1 MTKKTTTKNNPK
13 KNINKKIITSIL
25 VIILLIIISIF
36 VVFRLTDKSRYFKDI
51 ISEGY
56 NISTNIFEKLN
67 LSNYIK
73 DDTTLKL
80 ALSNDNSTDKINLG
94 FQNYQDKNFFNIN
107 LKYKDYDL
115 NYFHQNDKYYLE
127 STSLLDNIYELNT
140 DDSINK
146 IITNILKLSNDNN
159 YNSDITHLFKEL
171 KDVLQKSINKKY
183 ITVKKTKT
191 LINNSEEKVTR
202 YSYPLNKESLSKF
215 ITNISKNKELKSL
228 IIASL
233 NNYYQATKIGEDNFN
248 DALNEMIING
258 TFNIYVQNN
267 KIKKISIY
275 ALNDAEIDLY
285 LTDDYVLLNLKSEKN
300 HNLFTFNYNR
310 KTKEL
315 TVYIVKNA
323 KKAGELLINLSGNL
337 NIDYTIYNNDTK
349 SSGSIVNTYT
359 SDDKTSGIINFT
371 FNDKKVNIEY
381 SITKDNSIN
390 NYDVS
395 KATSISDPTDTEK
408 NKIATAYNDIKNSEF
423 INSLID
429 IYKKL
434 EGINFSA

>member
-1 MTKKTTTKNNPK
+1 MTKTTTTKNNPK

-25 VIILLIIISIF
+25 VIILLIITSIF
-36 VVFRLTDKSRYFKDI
+36 VIFRLTDKSRYFKDI

-56 NISTNIFEKLN
+56 NISTNLFEKLN

-233 NNYYQATKIGEDNFN
+233 NNYYQATDR
-248 DALNEMIING
+248 
-258 TFNIYVQNN
+258 
-267 KIKKISIY
+267 
-275 ALNDAEIDLY
+275 
-285 LTDDYVLLNLKSEKN
+285 KS
-300 HNLFTFNYNR
+300 
-310 KTKEL
+310 
-315 TVYIVKNA
+315 VV
-323 KKAGELLINLSGNL
+323 
-337 NIDYTIYNNDTK
+337 
-349 SSGSIVNTYT
+349 
-359 SDDKTSGIINFT
+359 
-371 FNDKKVNIEY
+371 
-381 SITKDNSIN
+381 
-390 NYDVS
+390 
-395 KATSISDPTDTEK
+395 
-408 NKIATAYNDIKNSEF
+408 
-423 INSLID
+423 
-429 IYKKL
+429 
-434 EGINFSA
+434 